1 MIELM
6 SLKKIM
12 TRMSVFF
19 VIIITFFFFLIKYQA
34 FIFDDCLD
42 LLLQKVVSFDDAAI
56 FIASQIIAEFIY

>member
-1 MIELM
+1 M

-12 TRMSVFF
+12 TRMNVFF

-34 FIFDDCLD
+34 FIFDDCHD

>member
-1 MIELM
+1 M